1 MVADTPLGVTRFITA
16 CILNCFS
23 RSGRGAFL
31 LSALGFCGIL
41 DAWKEAENVK
51 ILFINLPYHGH
62 VIPTIGLVQELI
74 KAGHQVTYL
83 MPYDWETIIFDSGA
97 EFLGYENNP
106 QLDKQIRNAFFKA
119 EEIIASY
126 DLLLYE
132 QFFFVGKHLAEKY
145 GKKCVR
151 IFTAPAT
158 NKELMRQFLSS
169 GGPMGIFRLPL
180 IGTLWTMDAVKGLG
194 IKLKCRN
201 WLDEIVE
208 NPPDCNLVY
217 TLCSFQPFVEDFP
230 EEQFHFIGPSVY
242 DRKEENFPALAKPV
256 IYISIGTI
264 LKGGENF
271 FRACLEAFE
280 KEKVTVVLTVGNFD
294 ISRLKYIP
302 ENFMIKNRV
311 PQIAVLKQASL
322 FITHGGMNSVSEA
335 MVHGV
340 PMVVIPF
347 VSDQPVNA
355 WQVEKLGLGKVLEYK
370 TITANALR
378 DAAFAVMEDRQ
389 IQEKL
394 RKIQKEISCSPGNA
408 GAVKL
413 MEAYFKN
420 NT

>member
-1 MVADTPLGVTRFITA
+1 M
-16 CILNCFS
+16 
-23 RSGRGAFL
+23 
-31 LSALGFCGIL
+31 CGIL
-41 DAWKEAENVK
+41 KARKEAVDMK
-51 ILFINLPYHGH
+51 ILFINLPYYGH

-83 MPYDWETIIFDSGA
+83 MPYDWEMQISDSGA

-119 EEIIASY
+119 EEVIASH
-126 DLLLYE
+126 DLVLYE

-158 NKELMRQFLSS
+158 NKALMRAFISS
-169 GGPMGIFRLPL
+169 GGPMGIFRIPL
-180 IGTLWTMDAVKGLG
+180 IGTLWTQDCVKGLG

-217 TLCSFQPFVEDFP
+217 TLHSFQPFAEDFP
-230 EEQFHFIGPSVY
+230 EGQFHFIGPSVY
-242 DRKEENFPALAKPV
+242 DRKEEDFPALAKPV

-264 LKGGENF
+264 LKGRENF

-280 KEKVTVVLTVGNFD
+280 KEKVTVVLSVGNFD
-294 ISRLKYIP
+294 ISRLKHIP
-302 ENFMIKNRV
+302 ENFVIRNRV

-340 PMVVIPF
+340 SMVVIPF

-355 WQVEKLGLGKVLEYK
+355 RQVEKLGLGKVLDYQV
-370 TITANALR
+370 ITADTLR
-378 DAAFAVMEDRQ
+378 DAAFAVMEDRR
-389 IQEKL
+389 IRENL
-394 RKIQKEISCSPGNA
+394 RKIQNEIANAPGNR
-408 GAVKL
+408 GAVKIV
-413 MEAYFKN
+413 EAYGEN
-420 NT
+420 NEN

>member
-1 MVADTPLGVTRFITA
+1 M
-16 CILNCFS
+16 
-23 RSGRGAFL
+23 
-31 LSALGFCGIL
+31 
-41 DAWKEAENVK
+41 K

-83 MPYDWETIIFDSGA
+83 MPHDWEERITDSGA
-97 EFLGYENNP
+97 EFLDYENHP

-119 EEIIASY
+119 EEVIASY
-126 DLLLYE
+126 DLVLYE
-132 QFFFVGKHLAEKY
+132 QFFFTGKHLAEKY

-158 NKELMRQFLSS
+158 NKELMRAFISS
-169 GGPMGIFRLPL
+169 GGPMGIFRIPL
-180 IGTLWTMDAVKGLG
+180 IGTLWTQDCVKGLG

-201 WLDEIVE
+201 WLDEIVG
-208 NPPDCNLVY
+208 NPPDCNLIY
-217 TLCSFQPFVEDFP
+217 TLRPFQPFSEDSP

-242 DRKEENFPALAKPV
+242 DRKEEDFPDLAKPV

-264 LKGGENF
+264 LKSGENF

-280 KEKVTVVLTVGNFD
+280 KEKVTVVLSVGNFD
-294 ISRLKYIP
+294 ISRLKHIP
-302 ENFMIKNRV
+302 ENFVIRNCV

-335 MVHGV
+335 MVSGV
-340 PMVVIPF
+340 SMVVIPF

-355 WQVEKLGLGKVLEYK
+355 RQVKKMGMGKVLEYK
-370 TITANALR
+370 DITADTLR

-389 IQEKL
+389 IQENL
-394 RKIQKEISCSPGNA
+394 RKIQEEIACAPGNA
-408 GAVKL
+408 GAVKII
-413 MEAYFKN
+413 EEYFKN

>member
-1 MVADTPLGVTRFITA
+1 MR
-16 CILNCFS
+16 
-23 RSGRGAFL
+23 
-31 LSALGFCGIL
+31 
-41 DAWKEAENVK
+41 

-62 VIPTIGLVQELI
+62 VIPTIGLVQKLI

-83 MPYDWETIIFDSGA
+83 MPHDWESKIKGSGA
-97 EFLGYENNP
+97 DFLGYENHP

-119 EEIIASY
+119 EEVIASH
-126 DLLLYE
+126 DLVLYE
-132 QFFFVGKHLAEKY
+132 QFFFVGKHLAEKH

-158 NKELMRQFLSS
+158 NKELMRAFISS
-169 GGPMGIFRLPL
+169 GGPMGIFRIPL

-208 NPPDCNLVY
+208 NPLDCNLVY
-217 TLCSFQPFVEDFP
+217 TLRSFQPYAEDFP
-230 EEQFHFIGPSVY
+230 EGQFHFIGPSVY
-242 DRKEENFPALAKPV
+242 DRKEEDFPALAKPV

-280 KEKVTVVLTVGNFD
+280 KEKVTVVLSVGNFD
-294 ISRLKYIP
+294 ISRLKHIP
-302 ENFMIKNRV
+302 ENFMIRNRV
-311 PQIAVLKQASL
+311 PQINLLKQASL

-355 WQVEKLGLGKVLEYK
+355 RQVEKLGLGKVLDYK
-370 TITANALR
+370 AITANALR
-378 DAAFAVMEDRQ
+378 DTAFSVMEDRQ
-389 IQEKL
+389 IQENL
-394 RKIQKEISCSPGNA
+394 RKIQDEIANAPGNR
-408 GAVKL
+408 GAVKII
-413 MEAYFKN
+413 EEYFKN

>member
-1 MVADTPLGVTRFITA
+1 MR
-16 CILNCFS
+16 
-23 RSGRGAFL
+23 
-31 LSALGFCGIL
+31 
-41 DAWKEAENVK
+41 

-83 MPYDWETIIFDSGA
+83 TPHDWEARIAESGA
-97 EFLGYENNP
+97 DFLGYENNP

-119 EEIIASY
+119 EEVIAAY
-126 DLLLYE
+126 DLVLYE
-132 QFFFVGKHLAEKY
+132 QFFFVGKHLAEKH

-158 NKELMRQFLSS
+158 NKELMRAFISS
-169 GGPMGIFRLPL
+169 GGPMGIFRIPL

-208 NPPDCNLVY
+208 NPPECNLVY
-217 TLCSFQPFVEDFP
+217 TLRSFQPFAEDFP
-230 EEQFHFIGPSVY
+230 EGQFHFIGPSVY
-242 DRKEENFPALAKPV
+242 KRKEEDFPVLAKPV

-280 KEKVTVVLTVGNFD
+280 KEKVTVVLSVGNFD
-294 ISRLKYIP
+294 ISRLKHIP
-302 ENFMIKNRV
+302 ENFVIRNRV

-355 WQVEKLGLGKVLEYK
+355 RQVEKLGLGKVLDYK
-370 TITANALR
+370 AITANALR
-378 DAAFAVMEDRQ
+378 DTAFSVMEDRQ
-389 IQEKL
+389 IQENL
-394 RKIQKEISCSPGNA
+394 RKVQDEIACAAGNA
-408 GAVKL
+408 GAGKIID
-413 MEAYFKN
+413 EYFKN

>member
-1 MVADTPLGVTRFITA
+1 MR
-16 CILNCFS
+16 
-23 RSGRGAFL
+23 
-31 LSALGFCGIL
+31 
-41 DAWKEAENVK
+41 

-62 VIPTIGLVQELI
+62 VIPTIGLVQELV

-83 MPYDWETIIFDSGA
+83 MPHDWEERIADSGA
-97 EFLGYENNP
+97 EFLGYENNA

-119 EEIIASY
+119 EEVIASH
-126 DLLLYE
+126 DLVIYE

-158 NKELMRQFLSS
+158 NKELMRAFISS
-169 GGPMGIFRLPL
+169 GGPMGIFRIPL

-194 IKLKCRN
+194 IKLKCCN

-208 NPPDCNLVY
+208 NPPECNLVY
-217 TLCSFQPFVEDFP
+217 TLRSFQPYAEDFP
-230 EEQFHFIGPSVY
+230 EGQFHFIGPSVY
-242 DRKEENFPALAKPV
+242 DRKAEEFPALVKPV

-280 KEKVTVVLTVGNFD
+280 KEKVTVVLSVGNFD
-294 ISRLKYIP
+294 ISRLKHIP
-302 ENFMIKNRV
+302 ENFVIRNRV
-311 PQIAVLKQASL
+311 PQIAVLKQSSL

-335 MVHGV
+335 LVHGV
-340 PMVVIPF
+340 PMLVIPF

-355 WQVEKLGLGKVLEYK
+355 RQVEKLGLGKVLDYM

-389 IQEKL
+389 IRENLQVIQEAIF
-394 RKIQKEISCSPGNA
+394 RAPGNA
-408 GAVKL
+408 GAVKII
-413 MEAYFKN
+413 EAQKMD
-420 NT
+420 